1 MKRSSL
7 TRQLIGG
14 VLLAELI
21 CAAVFSFVAVGH
33 EMHGRR
39 RAFDVMLRG
48 RADSLLGAVQD
59 AEDPDDNVVVDPTE
73 LVLPEQ
79 DVYAVLNPAGRV
91 LGQSPVAPPRT
102 AHGNPADRISPP
114 TSASR
119 PTEPGTGRSDL
130 MACASSTATT
140 RADCA
145 AR

>member
-48 RADSLLGAVQD
+48 RAQAGCLRSLEPSRAR
-59 AEDPDDNVVVDPTE
+59 AWPI
-73 LVLPEQ
+73 
-79 DVYAVLNPAGRV
+79 AG
-91 LGQSPVAPPRT
+91 G
-102 AHGNPADRISPP
+102 
-114 TSASR
+114 
-119 PTEPGTGRSDL
+119 
-130 MACASSTATT
+130 
-140 RADCA
+140 A
-145 AR
+145 ARTVDGPQRIE

>member
-21 CAAVFSFVAVGH
+21 CAAVFSFVALGH

-59 AEDPDDNVVVDPTE
+59 PKIPTTTWSSI
-73 LVLPEQ
+73 PR
-79 DVYAVLNPAGRV
+79 NWSCPGRMST
-91 LGQSPVAPPRT
+91 QS
-102 AHGNPADRISPP
+102 
-114 TSASR
+114 
-119 PTEPGTGRSDL
+119 
-130 MACASSTATT
+130 
-140 RADCA
+140 
-145 AR
+145 